1 MNTVGLAFESG
12 TGELGELGTLRAEKS
27 LSGYLRIVWVEKA
40 AQGISEVL
48 RIL

>member
-1 MNTVGLAFESG
+1 MPAFEGG
-12 TGELGELGTLRAEKS
+12 TGELGEVGTLRAENT
-27 LSGYLRIVWVEKA
+27 LSSYLGIVWVEKA